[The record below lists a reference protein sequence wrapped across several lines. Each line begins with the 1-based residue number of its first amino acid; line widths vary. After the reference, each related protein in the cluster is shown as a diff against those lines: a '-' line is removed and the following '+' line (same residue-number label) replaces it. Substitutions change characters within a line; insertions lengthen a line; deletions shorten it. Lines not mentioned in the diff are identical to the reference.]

1 MIGKNEELH
10 KYLLHCSRVG
20 RNPQGEFGEFEVSF
34 LGFLKFNIIMVS
46 ALLAWLLFYAC
57 LVYAPGFIVRGMLGA
72 YAGLLNGIWLQLI
85 GSVVC
90 FLLAKTKVGLGL
102 VISAFV
108 IFFIVVLTPLIE
120 LPLLPFLP
128 FMLSYIASW
137 AYANVVLSR
146 YRKLSRQ
153 RVAEIEKESSPTTDN
168 LLEKGVLLLM
178 LSRKPQALEAIKSA
192 LTREGGEAFLWNLA
206 GIVLSNMKMY
216 SEAKTAFDKATE
228 TSPDDRLLKKIKRN
242 LKLVQKKLR

>member
-1 MIGKNEELH
+1 M
-10 KYLLHCSRVG
+10 V
-20 RNPQGEFGEFEVSF
+20 VSF
-34 LGFLKFNIIMVS
+34 LGFLVLNIFMVFGP
-46 ALLAWLLFYAC
+46 LLWTSNYAR
-57 LVYAPGFIVRGMLGA
+57 LVYAPGFIVRGVLGA
-72 YAGLLNGIWLQLI
+72 LLGVYGGGAPQFI
-85 GSVVC
+85 GFIVC
-90 FLLAKTKVGLGL
+90 FYLGKTKMWLGL

-128 FMLSYIASW
+128 FMLSYIGFW
-137 AYANVVLSR
+137 AYANVIFSR
-146 YRKLSRQ
+146 YRKLAKQ
-153 RVAEIEKESSPTTDN
+153 RVADIEKESSPTTDN